1 MKNTQRCQTIKQET
15 IQQFKQN
22 TQNITT
28 KKQAKHFR
36 TIHNIT
42 QSKTIQNVPRKKKN
56 ASTTKTKKSHNQ
68 NTTNKINKN
77 NSNNLINS
85 LNHVLRNQTCMK
97 NSYVM
102 FFGIWNGK

>member
-1 MKNTQRCQTIKQET
+1 MKNTQRCQTIKKET

-28 KKQAKHFR
+28 KKQAKHLR

-56 ASTTKTKKSHNQ
+56 ASTTKTKKI
-68 NTTNKINKN
+68 T
-77 NSNNLINS
+77 
-85 LNHVLRNQTCMK
+85 
-97 NSYVM
+97 
-102 FFGIWNGK
+102 